1 MLFLI
6 NITSIKDIVFLVVF
20 AGMCVIILWVNMNPP
35 PQKKSPKIKKRPYII
50 LHLISDLS
58 FKVNTLS
65 EGNNNAV

>member
-6 NITSIKDIVFLVVF
+6 NITSIKGIVFLVVF
-20 AGMCVIILWVNMNPP
+20 AGMCVIILWVNM
-35 PQKKSPKIKKRPYII
+35 KKKRPYII

-58 FKVNTLS
+58 FKVNRLS

>member
-6 NITSIKDIVFLVVF
+6 NITSIKGIVFLVVF
-20 AGMCVIILWVNMNPP
+20 AGMCVIILWVNTKNK
-35 PQKKSPKIKKRPYII
+35 KKSPKIKKRPYII

-58 FKVNTLS
+58 FKVNRLS